1 MNCLEAI
8 NSDIIDKT
16 FDNYIVDST
25 YHKTSCSSAG
35 VEDVLRKGYI
45 LPQSSS

>member
-16 FDNYIVDST
+16 FDNYIV
-25 YHKTSCSSAG
+25 HIIKPPVVQQAW
-35 VEDVLRKGYI
+35 KMF
-45 LPQSSS
+45 